1 MKKSN
6 VISLI
11 LSAVLILSLFAF
23 ALPSSAKWDG
33 TSVAASLSGT
43 GDEATPFIIRTEA
56 ELAKLAQTVNEGT
69 SYAGQFIRLEADL
82 DLDGKEWTPIGS
94 TSANCFSGTFDGG
107 EHTVSG
113 LTVNTT
119 GDYAGLFGVVKD
131 GTVKNLSVEAESVYG
146 IKYAGV
152 IAGHMMVTAGS
163 GKTVISNCHVTSAG
177 SVVGSTIGG
186 IVGRASTTGATVEQM
201 IISGCS
207 VKNAKISSH
216 EETDAAVPDGN
227 AKNAFIGGIIGAA
240 GAITVQNT
248 FSDGIEITGGGAKA
262 TAYATL
268 GGIVG
273 VQGAS
278 SAPCNIHN
286 CYCVNSKITVLA
298 GTPAGEKTYSGGI
311 VGRAGHG
318 VDESEIKNCFAIANV
333 LENNTA
339 EDNVGSICGGVIN
352 WINVAN
358 LSSDSE
364 KAIGYDQGSQ
374 DYPSQT
380 FTSNDFAAADAV
392 EKLGL
397 NNGNSKTVW
406 LSSPVDGHPVID
418 IDASA
423 DNVCSAEAWDPYT
436 NITLPETS
444 AADTSESAPDESAP
458 AESEQNTA
466 PETDPEPTQP
476 AQTAATTTPVTEPAK
491 TKKGCGSAVS
501 LIAPALI
508 LGFAVITAKKRK

>member
-11 LSAVLILSLFAF
+11 LSAALVLSLFVF
-23 ALPSSAKWDG
+23 AVPSSAKWDG
-33 TSVAASLSGT
+33 QSVAVSLGGT
-43 GDEATPFIIRTEA
+43 GDEATPFLIRTEA
-56 ELAKLAQTVNEGT
+56 ELAKLAQSVNEGT
-69 SYAGQFIRLEADL
+69 TYEGQFIRLEADL
-82 DLDGKEWTPIGS
+82 DLDGKDWTPIGTLS
-94 TSANCFSGTFDGG
+94 TAYFAGTFDGG
-107 EHTVSG
+107 EHTITG
-113 LTVNTT
+113 LAVNTT
-119 GDYAGLFGVVKD
+119 VDYAGLFGVVKD
-131 GTVKNLSVEAESVYG
+131 GTVKNLNVEAVSVYG

-152 IAGHMMVTAGS
+152 IAGHMMVTAGT
-163 GKTVISNCHVTSAG
+163 GKTVISNCHVISAG
-177 SVVGSTIGG
+177 SVVGTTMGG
-186 IVGRASTTGATVEQM
+186 LVGRASTTGATAEQM
-201 IISGCS
+201 IITGCS
-207 VKNAKISSH
+207 VKNAKLSSH
-216 EETDAAVPDGN
+216 EETDDKVPAGN

-240 GAITVQNT
+240 GAITVQNSFT
-248 FSDGIEITGGGAKA
+248 DGIEITGGGAKA

-278 SAPCNIHN
+278 NATCNIHN

-298 GTPAGEKTYSGGI
+298 GTVAGEKTYSGGI
-311 VGRAGHG
+311 VGRSGHS
-318 VDESEIKNCFAIANV
+318 VDDSEIKNCFAIANV
-333 LENNTA
+333 LENKTV

-458 AESEQNTA
+458 AESEQDTV

-476 AQTAATTTPVTEPAK
+476 AQTAVTTTPVTEPAK

-508 LGFAVITAKKRK
+508 LGFAVINAKKRK

>member
-1 MKKSN
+1 
-6 VISLI
+6 
-11 LSAVLILSLFAF
+11 
-23 ALPSSAKWDG
+23 
-33 TSVAASLSGT
+33 
-43 GDEATPFIIRTEA
+43 
-56 ELAKLAQTVNEGT
+56 
-69 SYAGQFIRLEADL
+69 
-82 DLDGKEWTPIGS
+82 
-94 TSANCFSGTFDGG
+94 
-107 EHTVSG
+107 
-113 LTVNTT
+113 
-119 GDYAGLFGVVKD
+119 
-131 GTVKNLSVEAESVYG
+131 
-146 IKYAGV
+146 
-152 IAGHMMVTAGS
+152 
-163 GKTVISNCHVTSAG
+163 
-177 SVVGSTIGG
+177 
-186 IVGRASTTGATVEQM
+186 
-201 IISGCS
+201 
-207 VKNAKISSH
+207 
-216 EETDAAVPDGN
+216 
-227 AKNAFIGGIIGAA
+227 
-240 GAITVQNT
+240 
-248 FSDGIEITGGGAKA
+248 
-262 TAYATL
+262 
-268 GGIVG
+268 
-273 VQGAS
+273 
-278 SAPCNIHN
+278 
-286 CYCVNSKITVLA
+286 
-298 GTPAGEKTYSGGI
+298 YSGGI

-333 LENNTA
+333 LENKTA

-458 AESEQNTA
+458 AESEQDTA

-476 AQTAATTTPVTEPAK
+476 AQTAATTTTPVTEPAK